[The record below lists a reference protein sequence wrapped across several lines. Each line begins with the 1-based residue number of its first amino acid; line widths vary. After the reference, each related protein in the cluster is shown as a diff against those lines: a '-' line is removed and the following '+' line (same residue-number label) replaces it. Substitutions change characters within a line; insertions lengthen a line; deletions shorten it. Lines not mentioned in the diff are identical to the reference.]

1 MAKKTKMSVV
11 SIFDGKQDATDV
23 FVSLIAE
30 KMREDA
36 QDFLVE
42 KGTVCYDKNKVQ
54 ATNSLASGLCE

>member
-1 MAKKTKMSVV
+1 MTKKTKMNVV

-30 KMREDA
+30 KMREDT

-42 KGTVCYDKNKVQ
+42 KETMCYDKDKVQ
-54 ATNSLASGLCE
+54 MTSNLASGLCG